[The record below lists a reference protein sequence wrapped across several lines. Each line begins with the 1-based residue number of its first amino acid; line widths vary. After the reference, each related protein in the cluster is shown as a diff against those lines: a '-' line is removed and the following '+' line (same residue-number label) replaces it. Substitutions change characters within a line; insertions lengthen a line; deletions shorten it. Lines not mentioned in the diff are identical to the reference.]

1 MTIEELKAGQPSI
14 RAKQQVIR
22 RSDSDLSSNGGCDF
36 KIMDPG
42 ELVAERI
49 LKREAYAV
57 DQGDSF
63 FPNCARQELGP
74 WYNLVTHRGKYL
86 VFSAKATAE
95 AVMAPDILWRYWR
108 SDRCGHRATGPLPVH
123 PQPEDRQQPDPNEGI
138 PHRTVQR
145 PGHVGSDGEVQGGAG
160 PGSGVHL
167 LEVRPSVERSP
178 RGRSSRDQ
186 VIATLRPRRVVPY
199 LLRALRNCPDLL
211 TPRFDLP
218 RWVRSVNAL
227 SLTPASTQ
235 RLMLMAV
242 AARACCSAWCS
253 RHW

>member
-14 RAKQQVIR
+14 RANQQVIR

-42 ELVAERI
+42 ELVAKRI

-95 AVMAPDILWRYWR
+95 AVMAPGILGGGIGGAIAAATARPDRYQFILSLKTGNSR
-108 SDRCGHRATGPLPVH
+108 ILTKEYLIARFKDRGTLDLMEKFKAEPDQDREFIFLRYVHLLNARLADDHRATK
-123 PQPEDRQQPDPNEGI
+123 
-138 PHRTVQR
+138 
-145 PGHVGSDGEVQGGAG
+145 
-160 PGSGVHL
+160 
-167 LEVRPSVERSP
+167 
-178 RGRSSRDQ
+178 
-186 VIATLRPRRVVPY
+186 
-199 LLRALRNCPDLL
+199 
-211 TPRFDLP
+211 
-218 RWVRSVNAL
+218 
-227 SLTPASTQ
+227 
-235 RLMLMAV
+235 
-242 AARACCSAWCS
+242 
-253 RHW
+253 